1 MTKINTITIND
12 EVVYY
17 VQDAER
23 ILVSLNAIN
32 IIFGSI
38 EKDIND
44 QIESNA
50 VIIENEKFC
59 DYNVILNLSE
69 KYPVKNVQIINKIQ
83 TIKHEKFKFIENDQ
97 MYSKPIKNIYYAID
111 NKCCLKI
118 KYENNNERIV
128 EPHSIGIMKNGEI
141 SLFAYQISGYSKSG
155 INSNPFRMFLLN
167 KIYNIEILENKHF
180 TIRWNKNEC
189 YNIKRFA
196 YEIKRVK

>member
-1 MTKINTITIND
+1 MINIDKIEINN
-12 EVVYY
+12 EIIHYI
-17 VQDAER
+17 QDVEN

-38 EKDIND
+38 EKNMND
-44 QIESNA
+44 QIENNA

-59 DYNVILNLSE
+59 DYNVILNLSK

-141 SLFAYQISGYSKSG
+141 SLFAYQIGGYSKSG

-180 TIRWNKNEC
+180 TIRWNKSEC